1 MINFCPNCKSI
12 INAGAT
18 FCTKCGVN
26 ILDFNEKRETP
37 QKVEV
42 IEETQSLQRTP
53 LSQEKSGKV
62 KINTTPTKANLPKTY
77 FSVISA
83 LFIIAGCINL
93 IYGIATIVTSI
104 LAAFAISSG
113 IFSILIGV
121 TLMKVDEILWDFR
134 NNK

>member
-26 ILDFNEKRETP
+26 ILDFNEKREVPRNIETTEVP
-37 QKVEV
+37 QP
-42 IEETQSLQRTP
+42 LQQVP
-53 LSQEKSGKV
+53 LPQEKNK
-62 KINTTPTKANLPKTY
+62 KANATPTKANLPKTY

-83 LFIIAGCINL
+83 LFIVAGCINF

-113 IFSILIGV
+113 VFSILIGV

-134 NNK
+134 NKK

>member
-26 ILDFNEKRETP
+26 ILDFNEKREVLRNIETT
-37 QKVEV
+37 EV
-42 IEETQSLQRTP
+42 SQPLQQAP
-53 LSQEKSGKV
+53 LPQEKNK
-62 KINTTPTKANLPKTY
+62 KANATPTKVNLPKTY

-104 LAAFAISSG
+104 FAAFAISSG

-134 NNK
+134 NKK